1 MSEET
6 LKRIAA
12 ALEDIASMM
21 RGKPARQA
29 SVVDVRRD
37 ELVALMRENAGKLV
51 GKMDMQ
57 EVALA
62 LGIMMDPTKRR
73 EMGAALKAYGA
84 VRGMSNNKGYY
95 LFPGTERQAIQQ
107 SKAPDRVVLRME
119 AFRAAMIK
127 KRPAFSGPM
136 TARQVITELGFKRMP
151 GDEASLVAALE
162 AEDIQHTI
170 ENDIFIFEVD

>member
-6 LKRIAA
+6 LKRIAD

-21 RGKPARQA
+21 RGRPARQPSA
-29 SVVDVRRD
+29 VDVRRD
-37 ELVALMRENAGKLV
+37 ELVELMCENAGKLI

-62 LGIMMDPTKRR
+62 IGVKMDPTKRR

-95 LFPGTERQAIQQ
+95 LFPGTGRQAIQQ
-107 SKAPDRVVLRME
+107 SKIHDRVVLRME

-127 KRPAFSGPM
+127 KRPAFSHPM
-136 TARQVITELGFKRMP
+136 TAKQIITALGFKRMP

-162 AEDIQHTI
+162 AEDVPHTV
-170 ENDIFIFEVD
+170 ENDIFVFE